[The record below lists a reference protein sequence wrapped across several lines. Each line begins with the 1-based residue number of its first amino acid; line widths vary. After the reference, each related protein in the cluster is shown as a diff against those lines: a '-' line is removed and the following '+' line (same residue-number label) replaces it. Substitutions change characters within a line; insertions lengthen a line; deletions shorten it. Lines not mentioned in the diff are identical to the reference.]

1 MAVTI
6 KQLHKVS
13 NVQTNE
19 HRDHITEAT
28 LYFKVLGV
36 TDEAAAVAACRADT
50 TNIPTSYNGC
60 LLNSFRVVDWMGVNG
75 FEIEAQ
81 YKRNYGNGISSDLP
95 DETEEFHA
103 SLQGIHIAYS
113 KYFREKS
120 VNDSEE
126 TSANFGHQIEP
137 TEDGINA
144 VGCDA
149 FTATGQLV
157 IRHCFRTL
165 SRADEMAI
173 EALLNHVNDAT
184 FRGRPAGTLLF
195 SNFDKVE
202 VGSGADAYVECTY
215 SFSYMPNGTAKFR
228 GATSSVSITKAGW
241 EYAWAQYYKSEST
254 GLQEVLIAYAE
265 GIFDTATFSQST
277 LKISAS

>member
-1 MAVTI
+1 MAVII

-36 TDEAAAVAACRADT
+36 TDEAAALAVCRADT
-50 TNIPTSYNGC
+50 TNVPTSYNGC

-75 FEIEAQ
+75 FEVEAQ

>member
-36 TDEAAAVAACRADT
+36 TDEAAALAACRADT
-50 TNIPTSYNGC
+50 TNVPTSYNGC

-75 FEIEAQ
+75 FEVEAQ

-173 EALLNHVNDAT
+173 EALLNHFNDAT

-202 VGSGADAYVECTY
+202 VGSGADSYVECTY
-215 SFSYMPNGTAKFR
+215 AFSYMPNGTAKFR

>member
-36 TDEAAAVAACRADT
+36 TDEAAALAACRADT

-75 FEIEAQ
+75 FEVEAQ

-202 VGSGADAYVECTY
+202 VGSGADSYIECTY

-265 GIFDTATFSQST
+265 GIFNTATFSQST

>member
-19 HRDHITEAT
+19 HRDHIIEAT

-36 TDEAAAVAACRADT
+36 TDEAAALSACRADT

-75 FEIEAQ
+75 FEVEAQ

>member
-1 MAVTI
+1 MAITI
-6 KQLHKVS
+6 KQLHKCS

-19 HRDHITEAT
+19 HRDQVTEAT
-28 LYFKVLGV
+28 LHFKVLGV
-36 TDEAAAVAACRADT
+36 TDEAAALSACRADT
-50 TNIPTSYNGC
+50 TTIPTSYNGC

-75 FEIEAQ
+75 FEVEAQ

-165 SRADEMAI
+165 SRADEMTI

-202 VGSGADAYVECTY
+202 VGSGADSYVECTY

-265 GIFDTATFSQST
+265 GIFDTATFNQT
-277 LKISAS
+277 NLKISAT

>member
-36 TDEAAAVAACRADT
+36 TDEAAALAVCRADT
-50 TNIPTSYNGC
+50 TNVPTSYNGC

-75 FEIEAQ
+75 FEVEAQ

>member
-1 MAVTI
+1 MSITI

-13 NVQTNE
+13 NIQTNE

-36 TDEAAAVAACRADT
+36 NDEVAALAACRADT

-75 FEIEAQ
+75 FEVEAQ

-113 KYFREKS
+113 KRFRYKS
-120 VNDSEE
+120 VNDSSE
-126 TSANFGHQIEP
+126 TSVNFGHQIEP
-137 TEDGINA
+137 TEEGLNA
-144 VGCDA
+144 VGCDT
-149 FTATGQLV
+149 FTVVGQLV
-157 IRHCFRTL
+157 IRHYFRTL

-202 VGSGADAYVECTY
+202 VGSGSDAYVECTY
-215 SFSYMPNGTAKFR
+215 SFSYMPNGTATFK
-228 GATSSVSITKAGW
+228 GETDEISITKNGW
-241 EYAWAQYYKSEST
+241 EYGWAQYYKSEST
-254 GLQEVLIAYAE
+254 GLQEVLAAYAE
-265 GIFDTATFSQST
+265 GVFDTATFSQST

>member
-36 TDEAAAVAACRADT
+36 TDEAAALSACRADT

-103 SLQGIHIAYS
+103 SLQGIHIVFS
-113 KYFREKS
+113 KGWRQKAEGAS
-120 VNDSEE
+120 SE
-126 TSANFGHQIEP
+126 TTFNFGHQIEP

-144 VGCDA
+144 IGCDA
-149 FTATGQLV
+149 FTTVGQLV

-173 EALLNHVNDAT
+173 EALLNHVNDAA

-215 SFSYMPNGTAKFR
+215 SFSYMPNGTATFR
-228 GATSSVSITKAGW
+228 GTYTSVDISKLGW
-241 EYAWAQYYKSEST
+241 EYAWGKYYKSAGNTS
-254 GLQEVLIAYAE
+254 EVEGAYAE
-265 GIFDTATFSQST
+265 KIFDTATFNQTT

>member
-1 MAVTI
+1 MAITI
-6 KQLHKVS
+6 KQLHKVA

-36 TDEAAAVAACRADT
+36 TDEAAALAACRADT

-75 FEIEAQ
+75 FEVEAQ

-113 KYFREKS
+113 KRFRYKS
-120 VNDSEE
+120 VNDSSE
-126 TSANFGHQIEP
+126 TNVNFGHQIEP

-149 FTATGQLV
+149 FTVVGQLV

-215 SFSYMPNGTAKFR
+215 SFSYMPNGTATFK
-228 GATSSVSITKAGW
+228 GATDEISITKNGW
-241 EYAWAQYYKSEST
+241 EYGWAHYYKSEST
-254 GLQEVLIAYAE
+254 GLQEVLMAYAE
-265 GIFDTATFSQST
+265 GVFDTATFSQST